1 MRWLSSFPIGVELL
15 VSLLNVFL
23 SLGLWLGYRKTVV
36 DESGVV
42 ATLPARIPI
51 TRSVGEEVS
60 LSKFKPTPAVKQ
72 PVVVV
77 RPVSQFG

>member
-36 DESGVV
+36 DESSVV

-60 LSKFKPTPAVKQ
+60 LPKFEPTPAVKQ
-72 PVVVV
+72 PVAVV
-77 RPVSQFG
+77 RPVFQFG